1 MLLEATLEQYLH
13 EHIPITAAMGVRVE
27 VASAERVLLSSPLE
41 PNLNH
46 QGTGFGGSIAS
57 LATLA
62 GWSWLWVIF
71 REKGLTP
78 KLVVRKSTVEYVAPV
93 TDSFSAELRPP
104 SDASIRDFWN
114 SFNRRSSARIDLKV
128 EVYCRGE
135 EAAYFE
141 GTFVVIRSSETSLP

>member
-13 EHIPITAAMGVRVE
+13 EHIPITSAMGVRVE
-27 VASAERVLLSSPLE
+27 VASAERVLLSCPLQ
-41 PNLNH
+41 PNINH
-46 QGTGFGGSIAS
+46 QGSGFGGSIAS

-62 GWSWLWVIF
+62 GWSWLWVLF

-78 KLVVRKSTVEYVAPV
+78 KLVVRKSTVEYIAPV
-93 TDSFSAELRPP
+93 MDSFTAELRPP
-104 SDASIRDFWN
+104 TDQAIRDFWN
-114 SFNRRSSARIDLKV
+114 SFDRRSSARIDLKV
-128 EVYCRGE
+128 EVYCLGE